1 MTTSTRRRGL
11 ASAAAASLLTITVAA
26 CGGSGGNSGDSGDS
40 GDSPGGG
47 SAAFREQPAE
57 AAAHLD
63 QAGPADNLSA
73 NGEAASTAREPTG
86 GAQGGQGVLQQSVI
100 STGNVAMKSDDVGRA
115 IFDVRKVVDVHRGEV
130 EEDTTETDDDG
141 DPLRSRMVLRI
152 PADRFGDAMEKL
164 EDVATLI
171 TSSSNSKDVT
181 TAVID
186 KQVRIQVQKRS
197 IARIAVLLDRATSI
211 RDIVNIEAELS
222 RRQAT
227 LASLERQQ
235 RYLADQTSMS
245 TITVSVERT
254 REKEP
259 GTEEKKRETG
269 FLAGLA
275 AGWDG
280 LTTFGVGLATVIGA
294 LLPWTILL
302 ALIAIPGWPLLRRLR
317 RREAPAAAT

>member
-1 MTTSTRRRGL
+1 MTHSTRRRGL
-11 ASAAAASLLTITVAA
+11 ATAAAVTLLAITGACSSLTSGDGDSSDAGGSTAARERPVSEDAAQAFSAAD
-26 CGGSGGNSGDSGDS
+26 GDTGAVVD
-40 GDSPGGG
+40 
-47 SAAFREQPAE
+47 E
-57 AAAHLD
+57 AKGEPQGA
-63 QAGPADNLSA
+63 QAGQ
-73 NGEAASTAREPTG
+73 AA
-86 GAQGGQGVLQQSVI
+86 LQQAVI
-100 STGNVAMKSDDVGRA
+100 STGNVAMKSPDVGQA

-130 EEDTTETDDDG
+130 QEDTTETDDDG

-152 PADRFGDAMEKL
+152 PSGQFAEAMEDL

-186 KQVRIQVQKRS
+186 KRVRIQVQKRS

-211 RDIVNIEAELS
+211 RDIVHIEAELS
-222 RRQAT
+222 RRQAE

-235 RYLADQTSMS
+235 GFLADQTSMS

-254 REKEP
+254 RGKPEPEKDD
-259 GTEEKKRETG
+259 TG

-280 LTTFGVGLATVIGA
+280 LTAFGVALATVVGA
-294 LLPWTILL
+294 LLPWMVAL
-302 ALIAIPGWPLLRRLR
+302 AVVAIPGLPLLRRLR
-317 RREAPAAAT
+317 RRGAPASPGTA